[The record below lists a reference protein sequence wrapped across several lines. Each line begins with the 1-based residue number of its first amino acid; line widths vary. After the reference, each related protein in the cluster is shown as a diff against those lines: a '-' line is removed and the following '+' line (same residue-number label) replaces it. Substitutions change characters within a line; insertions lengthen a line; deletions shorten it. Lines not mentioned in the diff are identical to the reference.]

1 MTKHIYKTIDLFGN
15 EQTHFA
21 ERVKEK
27 PNLFTDYEGFV
38 QKFEPKKTT
47 DDCYTPP
54 EVFKIVLDYVAAN
67 YDLTGKNIIR
77 PFFPGGDY
85 QAIEYGPNDVVIDN
99 PPFSII
105 TPIARYYIERGVPFF
120 LFAPHLTLFVA
131 DIDCTH
137 IVVGGN
143 IIYENGANVK
153 TSFLSNMF
161 GNAKIIGEPDLYAK
175 FCELEE
181 RSKVRLPKYEYPLN
195 VLTVSH
201 ISWIIERG
209 IPLRFNKQSVKH
221 YRQMDAQKPHKKAIF
236 GSGFII
242 SDAAA
247 AEKAAAEKAAEEA
260 GKMQAEK
267 AEQARKENIIVWPL
281 SDRERDII
289 NALE

>member
-1 MTKHIYKTIDLFGN
+1 MTKHIYKTVDLFGN

-21 ERVKEK
+21 EPVKKK

-38 QKFEPKKTT
+38 QKFEAKKTT

-85 QAIEYGPNDVVIDN
+85 QAIEYGPEDVVIDN

-105 TPIARYYIERGVPFF
+105 TQICRYYIARGVPFF

-137 IVVGGN
+137 IVAGCDVV
-143 IIYENGANVK
+143 YENGANVK
-153 TSFLSNMF
+153 TSFLSNMM
-161 GNAKIIGEPDLYAK
+161 GELKVIGEPLLFKA
-175 FCELEE
+175 
-181 RSKVRLPKYEYPLN
+181 VREYKDANREIKPVYEYPAN
-195 VLTVSH
+195 ILTVSH
-201 ISWIIERG
+201 VQWCVERG
-209 IPLRFNKQSVKH
+209 IGFQMQKQSAKH
-221 YRQMDAQKPHKKAIF
+221 YRQMDAQKVHKKGLF
-236 GSGFII
+236 GGGFII

-247 AEKAAAEKAAEEA
+247 AEKAAAEKAA
-260 GKMQAEK
+260 AEK
-267 AEQARKENIIVWPL
+267 AAAEKENIIVWPL